1 LSVAIEVEIEFM
13 DLAGDGVAR
22 VGRRAYAVPFTIPG
36 ERVRV
41 QPAARPR
48 VDGVIPAHVID
59 IVRASPHRVTPECRH
74 FGPNPAGGT
83 EPCGGCAWQH
93 IAYPEQL
100 RLKTALV
107 TRLIRDAVPA
117 APPALPMLAATA
129 LDAPW
134 GYRHKVHFVFA
145 NASEAA
151 PRTDGPAGS
160 ASLGQPLVARP
171 PGGRRRQALLVMG
184 HYARGSRRVV
194 AVSECPVHAADGNA
208 RAFAL
213 RDACATA
220 GVLAAGPAARGRR
233 GVLKSVAVRVAR
245 QTPERMMTI
254 VVTHDG
260 DRALR
265 NATRRALGDGG
276 AAATAL
282 HVNVHPRPSA
292 FIFGDVTRRI
302 SGPERLRD
310 EVAGVSFLMSPT
322 AFFQTNVDAAERLVA
337 LVRGA
342 LPSGGRVLDLYAGAG
357 LFALPLAAAGH
368 DVVAVE
374 ENRAAVA
381 DGEASRALNRIPAA
395 RCRWVAARVETA
407 LARADAFD
415 TVVLDPPREGC
426 SAAVSQRLFGELRPS
441 LAVYV
446 SCNPETLARDL
457 AVAAGQ
463 GYAVESLQP
472 VDMFPHTP
480 HVETVAVARRR

>member
-1 LSVAIEVEIEFM
+1 MMELEIDGI

-22 VGRRAYAVPFTIPG
+22 AGRRAYAVPFTIPG

-48 VDGVIPAHVID
+48 ADGVIPAQVID
-59 IVRASPHRVTPECRH
+59 IVRTSPHRVTPGCRH

-107 TRLIRDAVPA
+107 TRLVRDAVPA
-117 APPALPMLAATA
+117 APPALPMLPATP

-145 NASEAA
+145 NAGEAA
-151 PRTDGPAGS
+151 PRTDVHAGS
-160 ASLGQPLVARP
+160 ASPGQHLIARP
-171 PGGRRRQALLVMG
+171 PGGRRRDALLVMG

-208 RAFAL
+208 PAFAL
-213 RDACATA
+213 RDACAKA
-220 GVLAAGPAARGRR
+220 GVLADGTARGRN

-245 QTPERMMTI
+245 RTPERMMTL
-254 VVTHDG
+254 VVTRDG

-265 NATRRALGDGG
+265 GATRRALGDAG
-276 AAATAL
+276 AATAL
-282 HVNVHPRPSA
+282 HVNVHPRPNA

-310 EVAGVSFLMSPT
+310 EVAGLSFLISPT

-407 LARADAFD
+407 LARTNAFD

-441 LAVYV
+441 LAIYV

-457 AVAAGQ
+457 ASAAGH

-480 HVETVAVARRR
+480 HVETVAVVRRR